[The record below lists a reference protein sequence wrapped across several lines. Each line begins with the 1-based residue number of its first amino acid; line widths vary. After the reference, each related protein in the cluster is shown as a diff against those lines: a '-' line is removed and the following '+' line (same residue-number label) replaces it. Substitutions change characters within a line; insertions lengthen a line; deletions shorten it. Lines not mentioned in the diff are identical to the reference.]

1 MYTILRTVDAGTE
14 TATATATCKLQA
26 PSCQDPTIDSSGLVA
41 SWPRGLVASWPRGL
55 VVSALVDH
63 YTKVVHP
70 IVRDID
76 LAACSCFQPL
86 PSLYLRQGDFSL
98 KKSADSKAPS
108 LPMFV

>member
-26 PSCQDPTIDSSGLVA
+26 PSCQDPTIDSS
-41 SWPRGLVASWPRGL
+41 GLVASWPRGL